1 MAQPPRPQE
10 EARALDA
17 PGRPENLQIRV
28 IVRKAVV
35 QVGASIER
43 RTHWAHD
50 QESVQLASQQAKE
63 EQEGARRITLP
74 QDHQT
79 TQKTDH

>member
-43 RTHWAHD
+43 RTH
-50 QESVQLASQQAKE
+50 
-63 EQEGARRITLP
+63 
-74 QDHQT
+74 
-79 TQKTDH
+79 